1 MTLTTLQS
9 INAEIRQLEAQK
21 KLVERRDAEVP
32 KAVAI
37 LQYFAKVLTPR
48 QRRQVAK
55 IIGETVD
62 AKPARAR
69 RAAKKGRKLGKV
81 PPKYRLPTG
90 ETWSGRGLAPRV
102 FSAWE
107 TSAEGKAWSKV
118 NKGARFPPASGAGA
132 PAKSARKG
140 AHAPR
145 KAAAK
150 RPGSTRA
157 KTAAKRVG
165 KRAAE

>member
-32 KAVAI
+32 KALAV
-37 LQYFAKVLTPR
+37 LQYFAKVMTPA

-62 AKPARAR
+62 AQPARAR
-69 RAAKKGRKLGKV
+69 RVAKKGRKLGKV

-90 ETWSGRGLAPRV
+90 ETWSGRGLPPKA
-102 FSAWE
+102 FSTWAA
-107 TSAEGKAWSKV
+107 SAEGKAW
-118 NKGARFPPASGAGA
+118 NKANPDTRFPPA
-132 PAKSARKG
+132 PASRTPA
-140 AHAPR
+140 
-145 KAAAK
+145 AAAK
-150 RPGSTRA
+150 KGTRARKKATAKRASKTGA
-157 KTAAKRVG
+157 KTAAKRAR
-165 KRAAE
+165 KRAAG